1 MRILRFGEWPAGDD
15 PASPAT
21 LTLIGDDPASPAAV
35 TLIGDDPAIPA
46 DGSTADES
54 GDNSTHAGVDASSLP
69 VDPIADA
76 MAATPDAPDAG
87 YPEPFANLEV
97 DAALAIPAEADLDDG
112 F

>member
-1 MRILRFGEWPAGDD
+1 MGSSAAATAAQAPSDD
-15 PASPAT
+15 PAS
-21 LTLIGDDPASPAAV
+21 
-35 TLIGDDPAIPA
+35 PA

-87 YPEPFANLEV
+87 NPEPFANLEI